1 MDRTEPVRGHGAAH
15 GAEPEA
21 GAGQR
26 TESASGRGGAHGG
39 GDDPVHGV
47 THEAAHG
54 GGHDAAHGG
63 SRDPAHGA
71 NREAAPR
78 VTHATP
84 RTAQHADPHPPPD
97 VVLELDAVSV
107 VFASGAGRR
116 RRSLTAVNRVSFSI
130 AAGETLGLVGE
141 SGSGKSTTGSVAL
154 GLLRPSSGTVRFL
167 GSPHGGR
174 RARAGRIQAVLQNP
188 HWSLNPR
195 MSVLDCVA
203 EPLTATEGGRL
214 RAHHGQAARLLDQV
228 GLPASY
234 GDRLPHELSGGQR
247 QRVAIARSLITRP
260 RFIVFDEAVSALDV
274 SVQAQTLNLIHDLQ
288 SQHGFGALFISHD
301 LAAVRYLA
309 HRIAVMRE
317 GSVVELADTARFYA
331 TPEHPYS
338 RTLLETL

>member
-1 MDRTEPVRGHGAAH
+1 MNEERAY
-15 GAEPEA
+15 GAERPPRP
-21 GAGQR
+21 G
-26 TESASGRGGAHGG
+26 T
-39 GDDPVHGV
+39 VHGP
-47 THEAAHG
+47 T
-54 GGHDAAHGG
+54 
-63 SRDPAHGA
+63 RDPAHGV
-71 NREAAPR
+71 N
-78 VTHATP
+78 HAT
-84 RTAQHADPHPPPD
+84 RRDDPHPPPD

-116 RRSLTAVNRVSFSI
+116 RRSLTAVNRVGFSI

-154 GLLRPSSGTVRFL
+154 GLLRPTSGTVRFL

-174 RARAGRIQAVLQNP
+174 RTRAGRIQAVLQNP

-195 MSVLDCVA
+195 MTVLDCVA

-214 RAHHGQAARLLDQV
+214 RTHHGQAARLLDQV

-338 RTLLETL
+338 RQLLETL